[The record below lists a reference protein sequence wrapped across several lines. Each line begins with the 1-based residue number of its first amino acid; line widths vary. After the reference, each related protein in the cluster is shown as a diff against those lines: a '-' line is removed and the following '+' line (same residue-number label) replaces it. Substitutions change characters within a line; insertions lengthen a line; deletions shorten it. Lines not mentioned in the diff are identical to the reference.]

1 MNAEQALQFIETL
14 LATHGKRLND
24 VQREVLRGSWQDKS
38 YKEIHQVCPGRSLEH
53 LMQNVGPELWKLLET
68 VLGEEVSKKKL
79 RGPIERAWT
88 RTTPNLAPL
97 NESSTVEPTWIT
109 APSPDAIAPVLEDEP
124 VPAAWVQRGFARQ
137 DWLNAPDTTFFYGR
151 TSELNQLRQWIL
163 FDGCRLVTLF
173 GVGGVGK
180 TLLAARLAQQ
190 IKNEL
195 FDLLIWRS
203 LERAPA
209 LSDLLFDLT
218 NVASEQQTPGM
229 DLAHLLPHLEH
240 QRCLIILDGWES
252 LLQSGVHDG
261 SYRLGYQEYGSFLRT
276 IGGTPHQS
284 CLLLTSR
291 EKPKEV
297 TEMEGEE
304 SPVRSLKLNGLS
316 NSGKELLGARG
327 QFAAEASDW
336 RSLTRQ
342 YGGNPRALNL
352 AATYI
357 REVFNGNVADFL
369 EQSRQEPAIL
379 SEIRSLLEQQFERL
393 SDLEKTVICCLASQG
408 EPTGFSDILRSLPQP
423 IAGVQLQAV
432 LQSLRR
438 RALLDVIT
446 GGRYAL
452 QTLMQQYITV
462 CQVDRSPA

>member
-38 YKEIHQVCPGRSLEH
+38 YKEIHQACPGRSREH

-68 VLGEEVSKKKL
+68 VLGEKVSKKNL

-88 RTTPNLAPL
+88 RQTTSHPASIDESPVPERARFVDAAPDSIVPL
-97 NESSTVEPTWIT
+97 
-109 APSPDAIAPVLEDEP
+109 LEDESVP
-124 VPAAWVQRGFARQ
+124 VTWVQRGSARQ
-137 DWLNAPDTTFFYGR
+137 DWLDAPDTTFFYGR

-203 LERAPA
+203 LERSPT

-218 NVASEQQTPGM
+218 MVASEQQTPGM

-252 LLQSGVHDG
+252 ILQSGVHDG
-261 SYRLGYQEYGSFLRT
+261 SYRLGYQEYGSFC
-276 IGGTPHQS
+276 G
-284 CLLLTSR
+284 
-291 EKPKEV
+291 
-297 TEMEGEE
+297 
-304 SPVRSLKLNGLS
+304 RS
-316 NSGKELLGARG
+316 AVHR
-327 QFAAEASDW
+327 
-336 RSLTRQ
+336 
-342 YGGNPRALNL
+342 
-352 AATYI
+352 I
-357 REVFNGNVADFL
+357 RVA
-369 EQSRQEPAIL
+369 
-379 SEIRSLLEQQFERL
+379 
-393 SDLEKTVICCLASQG
+393 CC
-408 EPTGFSDILRSLPQP
+408 
-423 IAGVQLQAV
+423 
-432 LQSLRR
+432 
-438 RALLDVIT
+438 
-446 GGRYAL
+446 
-452 QTLMQQYITV
+452 
-462 CQVDRSPA
+462 